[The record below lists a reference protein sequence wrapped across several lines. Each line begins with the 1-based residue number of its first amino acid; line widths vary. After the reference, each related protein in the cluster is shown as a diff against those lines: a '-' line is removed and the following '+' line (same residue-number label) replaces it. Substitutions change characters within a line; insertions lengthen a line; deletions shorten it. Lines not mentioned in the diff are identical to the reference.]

1 MVGGGTGEVG
11 VLGVADSAED
21 RLKPE
26 FSSITLLSC
35 KVGVVNLTKPR
46 PQVTHLFLKLGNFCS
61 EDFIFSLQ
69 FFFLMLNKRIKMSH
83 SKEACAYK

>member
-35 KVGVVNLTKPR
+35 KVGVVN
-46 PQVTHLFLKLGNFCS
+46 
-61 EDFIFSLQ
+61 
-69 FFFLMLNKRIKMSH
+69 
-83 SKEACAYK
+83 